1 MHEQSWQNRI
11 TRFIVAQAISLL
23 GSSIVSFA
31 IIWYITLETS
41 SGLMLTYSTIAT
53 FAPQIVVS
61 LFAGVLL
68 DRYDRKSLIMISDTA
83 IALTTLALF
92 FIVRSGTP
100 SMTLL
105 FIALAIRSIG
115 TGVQNPAVNAVIPQ
129 LVPEEQLIR
138 INGMFVSMTSLIA
151 FLSPALAASV
161 LGWLGLAPA
170 LLVDFATA
178 LIGVGITATVYFPA
192 LRHTDEEAT
201 SSVQGLKDAFAYL
214 RTHPFVKRL
223 FLFEG
228 VILFLFSP
236 LFMLALIVERSFG
249 GAYWQLAATEV
260 AYGIG
265 AIAGGFF
272 IGWWGGFENRMT
284 TVLMSG
290 AILGALMFLL
300 GLVPFWPFVALLF
313 VWGIFNPTYDTPFI
327 TLLQERV
334 EPDMHGRIF
343 GFLQIVIAA
352 SLPLGMILF
361 GPLGDIVRV
370 ETLYLISGAL
380 IVGWVLVGR
389 FVLRLEQV

>member
-1 MHEQSWQNRI
+1 MHEQTWQNRI
-11 TRFIVAQAISLL
+11 TRFLTAQAISLL

-41 SGLMLTYSTIAT
+41 SGVMLMYSTIAT
-53 FAPQIVVS
+53 FVPQIFVS

-68 DRYDRKSLIMISDTA
+68 DRYNRKYLIMVSDTL
-83 IALTTLALF
+83 IALTTLILF
-92 FIVRSGTP
+92 FIVRAGDP

-105 FIALAIRSIG
+105 FVALAIRSIG

-129 LVPEEQLIR
+129 LIPESELMR
-138 INGMFVSMTSLIA
+138 INGFFVSMTSLIA
-151 FLSPALAASV
+151 FLAPALAASV

-170 LLVDFATA
+170 LLVDMSTA
-178 LIGVGITATVYFPA
+178 LIGVGITATVFFPP
-192 LRHTDEEAT
+192 LRHTEEEAT
-201 SSVQGLKDAFAYL
+201 SSIQGLKDAFAYL
-214 RTHPFVKRL
+214 RTHPFLKRL

-228 VILFLFSP
+228 TILFLFSP
-236 LFMLALIVERSFG
+236 LFMLALIVERTFG
-249 GAYWQLAATEV
+249 GSYWQLAATEV
-260 AYGIG
+260 SFGIG
-265 AIAGGFF
+265 AIIGGVF
-272 IGWWGGFENRMT
+272 IGWWGGFANRMT
-284 TVLMSG
+284 TVLMS
-290 AILGALMFLL
+290 ALILGVLMFLL
-300 GLVPFWPFVALLF
+300 GLAPFWVFVALLF

-370 ETLYLISGAL
+370 ETLFLTSGVL
-380 IVGWVLVGR
+380 IVGWTAMGRYVLK
-389 FVLRLEQV
+389 LEQV

>member
-1 MHEQSWQNRI
+1 MHEQTWQNRI
-11 TRFIVAQAISLL
+11 TRFLIAQAISLL

-41 SGLMLTYSTIAT
+41 SGLMLTYATIAT
-53 FAPQIVVS
+53 FAPQILVS

-68 DRYDRKSLIMISDTA
+68 DRFNRKLLIMISDSVIA
-83 IALTTLALF
+83 ITTLILF
-92 FIVRSGTP
+92 FIVRGGDP

-105 FIALAIRSIG
+105 FIALAIRAVG

-129 LVPEEQLIR
+129 LVPESELMR
-138 INGMFVSMTSLIA
+138 INGFFVSMTSLIA
-151 FLSPALAASV
+151 FLAPALAASV
-161 LGWLGLAPA
+161 LGWLGLASA

-178 LIGVGITATVYFPA
+178 LIGVGITATVFFPP
-192 LRHTDEEAT
+192 LQHTDEEAT
-201 SSVQGLKDAFAYL
+201 SSIQGLKDAFAYL
-214 RTHPFVKRL
+214 RTHPFLKRL

-228 VILFLFSP
+228 IILFLFSP

-265 AIAGGFF
+265 AVAGGFF
-272 IGWWGGFENRMT
+272 IGWWGGFANRMT
-284 TVLMSG
+284 TVLMSA

-300 GLVPFWPFVALLF
+300 GLAPFWVFVALLF
-313 VWGIFNPTYDTPFI
+313 IWGIFNPAYDTPFI

-361 GPLGDIVRV
+361 GPLGDIVKV

-380 IVGWVLVGR
+380 IVCWTLVGR
-389 FVLRLEQV
+389 YIMKLEQV